1 MREMDEAMAR
11 LEHLISTA
19 RQAEERAA
27 EWSTRWHVGRAD
39 EGRIV
44 ATADALGTLVAL
56 EISPLSRKRLDARQL
71 ADEILAAVTKAEQ
84 SAAASQ
90 DELLRGL
97 HS

>member
-1 MREMDEAMAR
+1 MDEATAR
-11 LEHLISTA
+11 LEHLVSTA
-19 RQAEERAA
+19 RRAEEMAA
-27 EWSTRWHVGRAD
+27 EWSTRRHVGRAD

-44 ATADALGTLVAL
+44 ATTDAVGALVTL
-56 EISPLSRKRLDARQL
+56 EISPLSRKRLDARRL

-84 SAAASQ
+84 AAAASQ